1 MRRRIRRWLEEWSW
15 RRAMRAELKYIR
27 KRQMTLIGWRVISPS
42 QQVDLGA
49 CNYAEALRRCQSLGR
64 VAFTDFEHGL
74 IFINT
79 DLGQSS
85 PDAPG
90 RSGI

>member
-1 MRRRIRRWLEEWSW
+1 
-15 RRAMRAELKYIR
+15 MRAELKAIQR
-27 KRQMTLIGWRVISPS
+27 RQLELVDWRVISPS
-42 QQVDLGA
+42 QQVSLGA
-49 CNYAEALRRCQSLGR
+49 CNYAEALRRCQSMGR